1 MYNTLYTCTVGFIY
15 TNKSKNLYMTK
26 TLLYVWYK
34 NPPISV
40 VQKPSYMCGTKTLLC
55 VWYKNPPISVVQKPS
70 YMCGVINF
78 QKTVILC
85 PNRL

>member
-1 MYNTLYTCTVGFIY
+1 
-15 TNKSKNLYMTK
+15 
-26 TLLYVWYK
+26 
-34 NPPISV
+34 V